1 MVYPYSARDEDEI
14 DLERGMIVEVVQ
26 KNLEGWWKIRS
37 QGREGWAPASYLKK
51 ADNQSQK
58 LSSGAAHAST
68 SDLDG
73 ASRQNQQNRDG
84 GNKESRLSFLSET
97 KSESQITPINCGD
110 AFNVLESHNPS
121 FSGPASPL
129 ELSLVEFDM

>member
-1 MVYPYSARDEDEI
+1 MIPEEKYSVVYPYSARDEDEI

-51 ADNQSQK
+51 ADIQSQK
-58 LSSGAAHAST
+58 LSAGAAHAST

-73 ASRQNQQNRDG
+73 ASRQNRDG
-84 GNKESRLSFLSET
+84 GHKDSRLSFLSDT
-97 KSESQITPINCGD
+97 KSESQISLITCGD
-110 AFNVLESHNPS
+110 AFKRSPPSQVL
-121 FSGPASPL
+121 
-129 ELSLVEFDM
+129 LVYQRLA

>member
-1 MVYPYSARDEDEI
+1 MTPEEKYSVVYPYSARDEDEM

-51 ADNQSQK
+51 ADVQSQK
-58 LSSGAAHAST
+58 MSTGAAHAST

-84 GNKESRLSFLSET
+84 GNKESRLSFLSDT
-97 KSESQITPINCGD
+97 KSEFHIPPID
-110 AFNVLESHNPS
+110 
-121 FSGPASPL
+121 
-129 ELSLVEFDM
+129 